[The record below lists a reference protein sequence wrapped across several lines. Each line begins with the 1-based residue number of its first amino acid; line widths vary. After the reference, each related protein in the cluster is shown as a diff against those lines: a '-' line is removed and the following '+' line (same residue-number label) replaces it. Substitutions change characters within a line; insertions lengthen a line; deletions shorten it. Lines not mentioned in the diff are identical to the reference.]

1 MGKTRQQSH
10 QAGGAPIEAY
20 RGEAQQTF
28 NNRNC
33 ISLCSSSEAIHTHT
47 QKERERGLALFVGT
61 CWIAQ
66 SIVGNAR
73 ISKGGKN
80 SGKDA

>member
-10 QAGGAPIEAY
+10 QADGAPIEDDD
-20 RGEAQQTF
+20 EAQQTF

-47 QKERERGLALFVGT
+47 QKERELGV
-61 CWIAQ
+61 
-66 SIVGNAR
+66 
-73 ISKGGKN
+73 
-80 SGKDA
+80 